1 MRQRLS
7 KPPGPRKPSNR
18 RGAEAEA
25 RLTRIV
31 SEAKAQFLAK
41 GYSGASLD
49 DIIAGSGGSKA
60 TIQKYF
66 GGKAGLFA
74 SVVAEQAR
82 QWVESTQ
89 LAVAQGTP
97 AQVLRAFGE
106 SVLHFYLRPDA
117 LHVYRG
123 VIAEGHPHPGV
134 AQAFYERGHAQ
145 IVAALA
151 ACLKTWHDKG
161 LVHSHDVSADADR
174 FLHLVRAGLY
184 EQTLLGLRKSHTRAE
199 LIAQVDGSV
208 RLFLSGLAR

>member
-7 KPPGPRKPSNR
+7 KPPGSRKPSNR
-18 RGAEAEA
+18 RGTEAEA
-25 RLTRIV
+25 RLARIL

-41 GYSGASLD
+41 GYSGASLND
-49 DIIAGSGGSKA
+49 VIAGSGGSKA

-74 SVVAEQAR
+74 TVVAEAAHQL
-82 QWVESTQ
+82 VESAH
-89 LAVAQGTP
+89 LAVAQGSP
-97 AQVLRAFGE
+97 AQILQAFGE

-123 VIAEGHPHPGV
+123 VIAAGHPHASV
-134 AQAFYERGHAQ
+134 AKAFYEQGHAQ

-151 ACLKTWHDKG
+151 SCLRNWHEQG
-161 LVHSHDVSADADR
+161 ILHSQDATADADR
-174 FLHLVRAGLY
+174 FLHLLRAGLY

-199 LIAQVDGSV
+199 VIAQVEGSV
-208 RLFLSGLAR
+208 GLFLSGLSR